1 MSNPGE
7 RDDAPEIENEADE
20 IEQGADGSGADEG
33 AADDLEGDGSDD
45 AVDQGTE
52 DTSGNND
59 GQARQSDEVAAKP
72 RSAAT
77 IAVQEAKRAAKEAK
91 AEAEALRREMDQIRQ
106 QTQGRQTAEQEAAER
121 ARLELMAPDEKVE
134 YLLRKQEQGFNA
146 RFSQL
151 QYQTWDAND
160 RQSYVAACAD
170 QTARGKALASVRDE
184 VERQRDQLISQGK
197 AVPDRATIAAYLIG
211 QRVLNNGAKA
221 VKKQAAK
228 GAENIQRQTAKPGA
242 GRGDVGGG
250 NERRGGSETEQR
262 KSRLENLQI

>member
-1 MSNPGE
+1 MN
-7 RDDAPEIENEADE
+7 
-20 IEQGADGSGADEG
+20 
-33 AADDLEGDGSDD
+33 
-45 AVDQGTE
+45 
-52 DTSGNND
+52 
-59 GQARQSDEVAAKP
+59 
-72 RSAAT
+72 
-77 IAVQEAKRAAKEAK
+77 
-91 AEAEALRREMDQIRQ
+91 QIRQ

-170 QTARGKALASVRDE
+170 QTARGKALSSVRDE

-211 QRVLNNGAKA
+211 QRVLTNGAKA
-221 VKKQAAK
+221 AKKQAAK
-228 GAENIQRQTAKPGA
+228 GAENISARPQSRAQAAAMSAAAASAAAAARPSSASRVWKTC
-242 GRGDVGGG
+242 
-250 NERRGGSETEQR
+250 
-262 KSRLENLQI
+262 KSDGESSALRINGE